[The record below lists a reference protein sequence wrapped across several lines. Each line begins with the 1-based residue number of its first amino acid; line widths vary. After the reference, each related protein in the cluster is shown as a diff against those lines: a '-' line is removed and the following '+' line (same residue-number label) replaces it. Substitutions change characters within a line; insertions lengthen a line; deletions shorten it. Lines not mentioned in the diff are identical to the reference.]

1 MKRLKQYLLGLFAVV
16 LLGAVAFFGIV
27 PRWFDRNNN
36 TVAQAPP
43 YVAAEAARQVH
54 DSLFVADLHAD
65 QLLWARNPLRRA
77 GQGHVDVPRLIE
89 GNVALQ
95 VFSAVTKAPKGLNY
109 ESNAADSDM
118 ITPLVIAQLW
128 PMQTWTSLKQRA
140 LYQAEKLH
148 DAARRSDGRLTVV
161 QTKADLEQYLA
172 RREQDSNVVAGLLAI
187 EGLHPLEGDFTNL
200 HALIDAG
207 YRMMGLT
214 HFFDNEVAGS
224 AHGLEKGG
232 LTDLGRRV
240 VRRME
245 ERQILIDLA
254 HLAPRAID
262 EVLAMATRP
271 VVVSHTGVQ
280 GTCAGARNLSDRHI
294 QAIADKGGVIG
305 IGYWDGAICE
315 VRLAS
320 IVRAIR
326 YVADHVGVEHVALGS
341 DFDGTTHTV
350 FDTTGLVL
358 LTEALL
364 ADGFN
369 EEEVAL
375 IMGGNVLRLLKETLP
390 DDIENKDDLMFGGKS
405 EEFGRI

>member
-1 MKRLKQYLLGLFAVV
+1 MKRLKHYLLGLLAVV
-16 LLGAVAFFGIV
+16 VLGAVAFFGVI

-43 YVAAEAARQVH
+43 YVASEAARQLH
-54 DSLFVADLHAD
+54 DRLFVADLHAD
-65 QLLWARNPLRRA
+65 QLLWTRDPLRRA
-77 GQGHVDVPRLIE
+77 GYGHVDVPRLIE

-95 VFSAVTKAPKGLNY
+95 VFSAVTKTPEGLNY

-128 PMQTWTSLKQRA
+128 PMRTWTSLKQRA

-148 DAARRSDGRLTVV
+148 HAAARSDGRLSVIR
-161 QTKADLEQYLA
+161 TKADLERYLA
-172 RREQDSNVVAGLLAI
+172 RREQDPNVVAGLLAM
-187 EGLHPLEGDFTNL
+187 EGLHPLEGDFNNL
-200 HALIDAG
+200 DAFIDAG

-232 LTDLGRRV
+232 LTELGRRV

-245 ERQILIDLA
+245 ERRILVDLA
-254 HLAPRAID
+254 HLAPRSID

-280 GTCAGARNLSDRHI
+280 GTCPGARNLSDQHI
-294 QAIADKGGVIG
+294 HRIAEGGGVIG

-315 VRLAS
+315 ATLPS

-326 YVADHVGVEHVALGS
+326 YVADRVGVEHVALGS
-341 DFDGTTHTV
+341 DFDGTTHTP
-350 FDTTGLVL
+350 FDTSGLAL

-364 ADGFN
+364 ADGFS
-369 EEEVAL
+369 EEDASL
-375 IMGGNVLRLLKETLP
+375 IMGGNVLRLLVETLP
-390 DDIENKDDLMFGGKS
+390 S
-405 EEFGRI
+405 S